1 MPLTPSPGSVDNA
14 VLPANTTVLTDA
26 AHPGRGAVPPDRARE
41 LGHRADL
48 GARRGRGRH
57 RAPLA
62 GHPARVRQ
70 QVRQRTAVTASA
82 DARRARPRPRLRDRR
97 RRLRAPARPPGQ
109 RDRHRVRGRDGPGLR
124 PRPGLRP
131 HHVAILG
138 ALLVAGALPVWDG
151 ADSANSGLLLAGIA
165 VALTGVFDH
174 RAFLHT
180 FGPSADAGLI
190 SRSTGSSTNRA
201 AWRSSR
207 SSPRRAMRTSSSCSA
222 RPG

>member
-1 MPLTPSPGSVDNA
+1 VPTWALAAGVAVIALLWLVIRREYGSRYGSVRPSP
-14 VLPANTTVLTDA
+14 
-26 AHPGRGAVPPDRARE
+26 
-41 LGHRADL
+41 
-48 GARRGRGRH
+48 
-57 RAPLA
+57 
-62 GHPARVRQ
+62 RQ
-70 QVRQRTAVTASA
+70 QTR
-82 DARRARPRPRLRDRR
+82 DALALVLACAIVVGVSVLLRD
-97 RRLRAPARPPGQ
+97 LPVNAIAIGFA
-109 RDRHRVRGRDGPGLR
+109 VAMALGYALG
-124 PRPGLRP
+124 PGLRP